1 MKLNLKKLVAKPTAK
16 RIIETYEELGYEVTV
31 DEEEWEDYSPCMT
44 FVYKNKGGCIFVFS
58 IPKEEFEEKK
68 PLKPYVWYP
77 VEEFDGN
84 PNNYIL
90 LEAEGAGVLRCGLC
104 NFGVNRL
111 RERTSHF
118 MYIERLKEL

>member
-1 MKLNLKKLVAKPTAK
+1 MKLHLKKLVAKPIAK
-16 RIIETYEELGYEVTV
+16 RIIEAYEELGYKIIV
-31 DEEEWEDYSPCMT
+31 DEKEWEDYTQYMKFSYET
-44 FVYKNKGGCIFVFS
+44 KGGCTLAFG

-90 LEAEGAGVLRCGLC
+90 LERDDSGGYTAYDLAINELS
-104 NFGVNRL
+104 
-111 RERTSHF
+111 ERTTHF
-118 MYIERLKEL
+118 MYIEYMKEI

>member
-90 LEAEGAGVLRCGLC
+90 HEADGNGSCYLYSSD
-104 NFGVNRL
+104 VNRL
-111 RERTSHF
+111 HKRALYF
-118 MYIERLKEL
+118 MYIERLKGI

>member
-1 MKLNLKKLVAKPTAK
+1 MKLNLKKLVAKPAAK
-16 RIIETYEELGYEVTV
+16 RIIETYEELGYEIKV
-31 DEEEWEDYSPCMT
+31 DENEWVDPSPYILFSFTKEGRMLT
-44 FVYKNKGGCIFVFS
+44 FD

-68 PLKPYVWYP
+68 VLKPYVWYP

-90 LEAEGAGVLRCGLC
+90 LERDNNGLC
-104 NFGVNRL
+104 YLYNFESNRL
-111 RERTSHF
+111 SEYRSHF